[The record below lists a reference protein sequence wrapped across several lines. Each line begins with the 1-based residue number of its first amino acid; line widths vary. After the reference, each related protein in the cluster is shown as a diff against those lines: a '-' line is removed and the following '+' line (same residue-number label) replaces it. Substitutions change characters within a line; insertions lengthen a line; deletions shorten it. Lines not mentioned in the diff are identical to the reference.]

1 MGIESRTGDVMT
13 TSPIIDPLSTDIV
26 RRIFEQWGK
35 VMANTSYRAKTCEIC
50 GNYRQVATLHRQ
62 IPAMPS
68 QHSNEV
74 VPRKIVI
81 CKDCIA
87 ENDRI
92 EANEDERRKST

>member
-1 MGIESRTGDVMT
+1 MKSRTDCVMT
-13 TSPIIDPLSTDIV
+13 TQSIIEPLSMDIV

-35 VMANTSYRAKTCEIC
+35 VMANTSYRRANCEIC
-50 GNYRQVATLHRQ
+50 GRWRDVFTLHRQ

-92 EANEDERRKST
+92 EANEHERRKST

>member
-13 TSPIIDPLSTDIV
+13 TSPIIEPSSTAV
-26 RRIFEQWGK
+26 RRLFERWGK
-35 VMANTSYRAKTCEIC
+35 AMANTSYRAKTCEIC

-92 EANEDERRKST
+92 EANEHERRKST